1 MSHLQKMA
9 PMLVLLLMLQAC
21 ETTGPNKQPPQ
32 ADSTAS
38 SLPRTDSVTVENL
51 LRWPL
56 EGTDGTEK
64 VLAALDQVFEMKPL
78 RASQSSGQ
86 GPVRLTD
93 GHVLS
98 FAYVRKLSG
107 DIDIGIDQN
116 ACVSPDWAVAVTGA
130 VLNPVYQDAHGV
142 DRGRQYDATGNGMAL
157 RINTTPVT
165 YRCVTAIHI
174 YPSPKE
180 RP

>member
-1 MSHLQKMA
+1 MCYLKKTA
-9 PMLVLLLMLQAC
+9 PLLALCFMLQAC
-21 ETTGPNKQPPQ
+21 GTPGPNKHKQQ
-32 ADSTAS
+32 STATAALTPAPQTG
-38 SLPRTDSVTVENL
+38 SLTIENL

-56 EGTDGTEK
+56 EGVSGTEK
-64 VLAALDQVFEMKPL
+64 ILTALDHVFEMKPL

-86 GPVRLTD
+86 GPVQLAD

-107 DIDIGIDQN
+107 DIDIGIDPKT
-116 ACVSPDWAVAVTGA
+116 CVSPEWAVEMTGA

-142 DRGRQYDATGNGMAL
+142 DRGKQYDATGNGMAL

-174 YPSPKE
+174 HPSAK
-180 RP
+180 

>member
-9 PMLVLLLMLQAC
+9 PLLALSLMLQAC
-21 ETTGPNKQPPQ
+21 GTTGPSKQSPQ
-32 ADSTAS
+32 EAAAA
-38 SLPRTDSVTVENL
+38 LPSPQRDSVTVENL

-56 EGTDGTEK
+56 KGTSGTEK
-64 VLAALDQVFEMKPL
+64 VLAALDKVFEMKPL
-78 RASQSSGQ
+78 RASQLSGQ
-86 GPVRLTD
+86 GPVRLAD

-107 DIDIGIDQN
+107 DIDIGIDQKK
-116 ACVSPDWAVAVTGA
+116 CVSPDWAVALTGA
-130 VLNPVYQDAHGV
+130 VLNPVFQDAHGV
-142 DRGRQYDATGNGMAL
+142 DRGKQYDATGNGMAL
-157 RINTTPVT
+157 RINTTPET
-165 YRCVTAIHI
+165 YRCVTALHI